1 MFEEL
6 LPNDGVLVPSQILFN
21 KSLSVGSKTTWMQ
34 LRALVGEDGEMPMM
48 SISALCEITGK
59 SRTTIYDHLS
69 QLAELDFLQWQS
81 YGRGRLSVSF
91 VLDFEEEQRVE
102 ESEKSDNLSGNPDVN
117 SLKLNDIAL
126 RKDLI
131 ANTKAVNKELRVRK
145 SGQSV
150 RETGQAQVQEQESG
164 QAPEE
169 ETPAQVYREVMH
181 LTPNRIQR
189 EEIDQLVSDLDLWRQ
204 TLKYWMLHNWNPFNL
219 PGLLDLYQQGGP
231 QKSRSFDRRDA
242 GEESSFE
249 QDSEQRE
256 RNRSEALR
264 IIAQAREKRR
274 AREAEKSS
282 PGDQVGG

>member
-6 LPNDGVLVPSQILFN
+6 LPKGAVFVPNQILFDR
-21 KSLSVGSKTTWMQ
+21 SLSVGSKTTWMQ
-34 LRALVGEDGEMPMM
+34 LRALAGEDGETPMM

-59 SRTTIYDHLS
+59 SRTTIYDHIS
-69 QLAELDFLQWQS
+69 QLAELDFLQWQP
-81 YGRGRLSVSF
+81 YGRGRLSVRF
-91 VLDFEEEQRVE
+91 VPDFAEEQRVE
-102 ESEKSDNLSGNPDVN
+102 KSEKSDNLSGNPDVN
-117 SLKLNDIAL
+117 SLKLKDIAL
-126 RKDLI
+126 RKDLK
-131 ANTKAVNKELRVRK
+131 ANTQAVNKELRVRK

-169 ETPAQVYREVMH
+169 KTPAQVYREVMH
-181 LTPNRIQR
+181 LSPNRVQR
-189 EEIDQLVSDLDLWRQ
+189 EEIDRLVRDLDLWHR

-231 QKSRSFDRRDA
+231 QKSRSFDRTDA

-249 QDSEQRE
+249 KDNEQRE

-264 IIAQAREKRR
+264 IIAHAREKRR
-274 AREAEKSS
+274 AREAEESS
-282 PGDQVGG
+282 LGD